1 MLKPTIQTMIATA
14 RRLWQRPGMLAVF
27 ATLYAVLIATLYAFA
42 MASEASF
49 AQVLLTLLLSL
60 AASLEFMML
69 QAAIIDN
76 AQNGTINWPRIL
88 RNSLKLVKVT
98 LPVIIFSVA
107 LFLVLNRWESGFTG
121 ATSSQQSLHWPALLF
136 STLRWLLFGI
146 TLPLATIHLWIQA
159 AGGIGEKKTSILRR
173 GRTVLSNAFTPA
185 SVLTY
190 TIGLVLFAL
199 VPYAILFLQLPL
211 KGARTDFPIL
221 IGRLVLVFLTTLFGW
236 VLTVTASAQ
245 NIVATDSVD
254 GEDAAVKFNGRVH
267 RRSQFV

>member
-1 MLKPTIQTMIATA
+1 MLKPTIQTMLAA
-14 RRLWQRPGMLAVF
+14 AKRLWQQPGMLAVF
-27 ATLYAVLIATLYAFA
+27 ATLYAVLLAMLYAFA
-42 MASEASF
+42 MVSEATF
-49 AQVLLTLLLSL
+49 AQVLLTLLLML

-76 AQNGTINWPRIL
+76 AQNGAINWPRIL
-88 RNSLKLVKVT
+88 RNSLRLAKVT

-107 LFLVLNRWESGFTG
+107 LFLGLNRWESGFAAPSASPQG
-121 ATSSQQSLHWPALLF
+121 LHLPALLF

-146 TLPLATIHLWIQA
+146 TLPLATIHLWLHTTGQI
-159 AGGIGEKKTSILRR
+159 GGEKTSILRR
-173 GRTVLSNAFTPA
+173 GRTVLSSAFTPA
-185 SVLTY
+185 SVFTY

-221 IGRLVLVFLTTLFGW
+221 IGRLVLVFLTTLCGW

-245 NIVATDSVD
+245 NVVATDTVD
-254 GEDAAVKFNGRVH
+254 GEDAAVKFKGQVH